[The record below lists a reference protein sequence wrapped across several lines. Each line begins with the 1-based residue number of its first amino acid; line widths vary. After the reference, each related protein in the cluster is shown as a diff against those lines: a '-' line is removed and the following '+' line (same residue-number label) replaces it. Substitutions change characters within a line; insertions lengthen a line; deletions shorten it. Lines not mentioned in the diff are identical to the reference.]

1 VLEGLDGFLHARL
14 DFLDNVPDS
23 HGSIGLIVSGNRL
36 LGAGFGSSFG
46 EALVEAIDAASGI
59 DEHLLAGVERMALA
73 ANIDLDVVI
82 PGGAGF
88 EGGAAVRAVDGN
100 FRILRV
106 NLWFHDL
113 CDYVAWMTIK
123 N

>member
-1 VLEGLDGFLHARL
+1 VLESLDGFLHARL
-14 DFLDNVPDS
+14 DFLDNVPDR
-23 HGSIGLIVSGNRL
+23 HGCIGLIVSGNRL

-46 EALVEAIDAASGI
+46 EAFVKTIDAASGI
-59 DEHLLAGVERMALA
+59 DEHLLAGVERVAVA
-73 ANIDLDVVI
+73 ANIDLDVVA
-82 PGGAGF
+82 GGAGF

-100 FRILRV
+100 FRILWV